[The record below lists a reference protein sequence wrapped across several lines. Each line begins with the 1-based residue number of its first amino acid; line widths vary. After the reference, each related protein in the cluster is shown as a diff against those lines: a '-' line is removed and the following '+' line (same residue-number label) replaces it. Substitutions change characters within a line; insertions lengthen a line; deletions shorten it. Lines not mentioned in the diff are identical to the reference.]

1 MFSYFS
7 RLSGLVTMNINLTNV
22 KVDLLVKTVNVSWLS
37 KKTFKYEMRKNFYDF
52 GVL

>member
-1 MFSYFS
+1 VLSYFS

-22 KVDLLVKTVNVSWLS
+22 KVDVLVKTVNVSWLS
-37 KKTFKYEMRKNFYDF
+37 KRASKYEMQKKFYDF